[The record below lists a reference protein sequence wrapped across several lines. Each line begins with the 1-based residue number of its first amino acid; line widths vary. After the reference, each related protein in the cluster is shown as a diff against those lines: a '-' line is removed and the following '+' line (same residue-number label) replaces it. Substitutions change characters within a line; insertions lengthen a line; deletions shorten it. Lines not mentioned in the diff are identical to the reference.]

1 MPITYENHDQ
11 ITMLWLETFAPAKTF
26 MLENKITQRQIADKL
41 DMKPQ
46 GLTKLM
52 NKKNFGFDDAAKIL
66 DAIGYDLLIDFKS
79 KN

>member
-1 MPITYENHDQ
+1 MKILIE
-11 ITMLWLETFAPAKTF
+11 IKKL

-52 NKKNFGFDDAAKIL
+52 NKKNFCFDDAAKIL
-66 DAIGYDLLIDFKS
+66 DAMGYDLLIDFKA
-79 KN
+79 KNLPL

>member
-11 ITMLWLETFAPAKTF
+11 ILIEIKKL

-52 NKKNFGFDDAAKIL
+52 NKKNFCFDDAAKIL
-66 DAIGYDLLIDFKS
+66 DAMGYDLLIDFKA
-79 KN
+79 KNLPL

>member
-11 ITMLWLETFAPAKTF
+11 ILIEIKKL

-52 NKKNFGFDDAAKIL
+52 NKKNFCFDDATKIL
-66 DAIGYDLLIDFKS
+66 DAMGYDLLIDFKA
-79 KN
+79 KNQSL

>member
-11 ITMLWLETFAPAKTF
+11 ILIEIKKL

-52 NKKNFGFDDAAKIL
+52 NKKNFSFDDAAKIL
-66 DAIGYDLLIDFKS
+66 DVMGYDLLIDFKA
-79 KN
+79 KNQSL

>member
-11 ITMLWLETFAPAKTF
+11 ILIEIKKL

-52 NKKNFGFDDAAKIL
+52 NKKKFGFDDAAKIL

>member
-11 ITMLWLETFAPAKTF
+11 ILIEIKKL

-52 NKKNFGFDDAAKIL
+52 NKKNFCFDDAAKIL
-66 DAIGYDLLIDFKS
+66 DAIGYDLLIDFKA
-79 KN
+79 KNLPL

>member
-1 MPITYENHDQ
+1 
-11 ITMLWLETFAPAKTF
+11 

>member
-11 ITMLWLETFAPAKTF
+11 ILIEIKKL

-52 NKKNFGFDDAAKIL
+52 NKKNFCFDDAAKIL
-66 DAIGYDLLIDFKS
+66 DAMGYDLLIDFKA
-79 KN
+79 KNQSL

>member
-1 MPITYENHDQ
+1 MSIIYENHDQ
-11 ITMLWLETFAPAKTF
+11 ILIEIKKL

-46 GLTKLM
+46 SLTKLM

-66 DAIGYDLLIDFKS
+66 DSMGYDLLIDFKA
-79 KN
+79 KNQSL

>member
-11 ITMLWLETFAPAKTF
+11 ILIEIKKL

-66 DAIGYDLLIDFKS
+66 DAMGYDLLIDFKA
-79 KN
+79 KNQPL

>member
-11 ITMLWLETFAPAKTF
+11 ILIEIKKL

-52 NKKNFGFDDAAKIL
+52 NKKNFCFDDAAKIL